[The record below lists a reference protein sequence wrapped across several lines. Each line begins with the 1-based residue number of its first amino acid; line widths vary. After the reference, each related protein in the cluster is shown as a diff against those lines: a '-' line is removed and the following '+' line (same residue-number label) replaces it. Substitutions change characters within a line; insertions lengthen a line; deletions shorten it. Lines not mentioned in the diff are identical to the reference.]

1 MGTLTNMVYPTDRVD
16 TIMATLTHLVYLTK
30 RVGTIMG
37 YIDQQGVHICIY
49 IYTLS
54 TGAYTAP
61 QDDYSRLLYPTNAT
75 VCLHSYS
82 IKKFGCHGLLLGY

>member
-49 IYTLS
+49 IYIPYRREPILLPRTTTLGCC
-54 TGAYTAP
+54 TQP
-61 QDDYSRLLYPTNAT
+61 MLLCVYIAT
-75 VCLHSYS
+75 VSRSLDAMAYC
-82 IKKFGCHGLLLGY
+82 